1 MRRGPGALLA
11 LALLLVLPSAAAAA
25 GGSAELQ
32 ALIADYD
39 RFAKAADPLSAG
51 LEGDREA
58 LTRWPDDSPAA
69 VAARVEALKGF
80 DSRLQALKDVA
91 LAPEEA
97 LDRDDL
103 AWIVEDTLEGEGFDP
118 ERIPFS
124 SDSGPFDVPDYV
136 GRTTAVHDLADA
148 EAWLER
154 LKTLPAWYDTEM
166 ANVRRGMA
174 TGFVLPRY
182 VAEIVARDATA
193 HADEPLDQ
201 SALLLPFKSLPSTIP
216 AAEQALLRARLR
228 EVVATTVRPREKAY
242 ADLLAGPYLQRAR
255 PGVGASELPDGR
267 AYYAWLAR
275 HNTTTSLTPDEIHAL
290 GEREIARIRTRM
302 DAVIAETGFKG
313 TFAQFLQFLRT
324 DPRFYVKTRPE
335 LIEKASE
342 IAKRIDYQL
351 PHWFGTLPR
360 LTYGVVE
367 VPHDIEESYTTGRYF
382 PGSPDQGIAGGYLV
396 NTSHLDQ
403 RPLYELP
410 ALTLH
415 EAVPGHHLQIALAQE
430 RKDLPFFRRNGDM
443 TAFVEGWGLYA
454 ESLGEEMGIYR
465 DPYER
470 FGRLSYEMW
479 RACRLVADTGI
490 HWLGWSKAK
499 ARECFADNTAL
510 SAKNID
516 VELDRYVSW
525 PGQALA
531 YKVGELRLQAIRR
544 TAEAELGGRFDIR
557 RFHDAL
563 LRDGPLPLDLLQAR
577 MDAWIAAEKQRPR

>member
-1 MRRGPGALLA
+1 MSRGRGALAALALVLA
-11 LALLLVLPSAAAAA
+11 LAPAAAAA
-25 GGSAELQ
+25 PRSAELE
-32 ALIADYD
+32 ALVADYD
-39 RFAKAADPLSAG
+39 RFARAADPLSAG

-69 VAARVEALKGF
+69 VAARVQALKGF
-80 DSRLQALKDVA
+80 GSRLQALQGA
-91 LAPEEA
+91 ELTPEEA

-103 AWIVEDTLEGEGFDP
+103 AWIVQDTIEGEGFDP

-136 GRTTAVHDLADA
+136 GRTTAVHDRADA
-148 EAWLER
+148 EAWLQR
-154 LKTLPAWYDTEM
+154 LQGLPAWYDAEM

-174 TGFVLPRY
+174 TGFVLPRQ
-182 VAEIVARDATA
+182 VAEIVARDARA
-193 HADEPLDQ
+193 HAAEPLEQ
-201 SALLLPFKSLPSTIP
+201 SALLLPFRTLPSTIAP
-216 AAEQALLRARLR
+216 AEQEALRRRLR
-228 EVVATTVRPREKAY
+228 ELVATTVRPREKAY
-242 ADLLAGPYLQRAR
+242 AELLAGPYLAAAR
-255 PGVGASELPDGR
+255 PGIAASELPDGR
-267 AYYAWLAR
+267 VYYAWLAR
-275 HNTTTSLTPDEIHAL
+275 HHTTTSLTPDQIHAL
-290 GEREIARIRTRM
+290 GEQEVARIRARM
-302 DAVIAETGFKG
+302 DAVIAETGYKG
-313 TFAQFLQFLRT
+313 SFAQFLQFLRT
-324 DPRFYVKTRPE
+324 DPRFYVTTRPE

-367 VPHDIEESYTTGRYF
+367 VPRDIEESYTTGRYF
-382 PGSPDQGIAGGYLV
+382 PGSPDQGIAGAFLV

-415 EAVPGHHLQIALAQE
+415 EAVPGHHLQIALSQE
-430 RKDLPFFRRNGDM
+430 RKDLPFFRRNGEM

-454 ESLGEEMGIYR
+454 EGLGEEMGIYR

-479 RACRLVADTGI
+479 RACRLVADTGM
-490 HWLGWSKAK
+490 HWLGWSRAR
-499 ARECFADNTAL
+499 ARECFEKNTAL
-510 SAKNID
+510 SAKNIE

-531 YKVGELRLQAIRR
+531 YKVGELRLREIRR
-544 TAEAELGGRFDIR
+544 KAEAALGGRFDIR
-557 RFHDAL
+557 SFHDAL
-563 LRDGPLPLDLLQAR
+563 LREGPLPLDLLQAR
-577 MDAWIAAEKQRPR
+577 MDAWIAAQAQGPR

>member
-1 MRRGPGALLA
+1 MSRGRGALAALALVLA
-11 LALLLVLPSAAAAA
+11 LAPAAAAA
-25 GGSAELQ
+25 PRSAELE
-32 ALIADYD
+32 ALVADYD
-39 RFAKAADPLSAG
+39 RFARAADPLSAG

-69 VAARVEALKGF
+69 VAARVQALKGF
-80 DSRLQALKDVA
+80 GSRLQALQGA
-91 LAPEEA
+91 ELTPEEA

-103 AWIVEDTLEGEGFDP
+103 AWIVQDTIEGEGFDP

-136 GRTTAVHDLADA
+136 GRTTAVHDRADA
-148 EAWLER
+148 EAWLQR
-154 LKTLPAWYDTEM
+154 LQGLPAWYDAEM

-174 TGFVLPRY
+174 TGFVLPRQ
-182 VAEIVARDATA
+182 VAEIVARDARA
-193 HADEPLDQ
+193 HAAEPLEQ
-201 SALLLPFKSLPSTIP
+201 SALLLPFRTLPSTIAP
-216 AAEQALLRARLR
+216 AEQEALRRRLR
-228 EVVATTVRPREKAY
+228 ELVATTVRPREKAY
-242 ADLLAGPYLQRAR
+242 AELLAGPYLAAAR
-255 PGVGASELPDGR
+255 PGIAASELPDGR

-275 HNTTTSLTPDEIHAL
+275 HHTTTSLTPDQIHAL
-290 GEREIARIRTRM
+290 GEQEVARIRARM
-302 DAVIAETGFKG
+302 DAVIAETGYKG
-313 TFAQFLQFLRT
+313 SFAQFLQFLRT
-324 DPRFYVKTRPE
+324 DPRFYVTTRPE

-367 VPHDIEESYTTGRYF
+367 VPRDIEESYTTGRYF
-382 PGSPDQGIAGGYLV
+382 PGSPDQGIAGAFLV

-415 EAVPGHHLQIALAQE
+415 EAVPGHHLQIALSQE
-430 RKDLPFFRRNGDM
+430 RKDLPFFRRNGEM

-454 ESLGEEMGIYR
+454 EGLGEEMGIYR

-479 RACRLVADTGI
+479 RACRLVADTGM
-490 HWLGWSKAK
+490 HWLGWSRAR
-499 ARECFADNTAL
+499 ARECFEKNTAL
-510 SAKNID
+510 SAKNIE

-531 YKVGELRLQAIRR
+531 YKVGELRLREIRR
-544 TAEAELGGRFDIR
+544 KAEAALGGRFDIR
-557 RFHDAL
+557 SFHDAL
-563 LRDGPLPLDLLQAR
+563 LREGPLPLDLLQAR
-577 MDAWIAAEKQRPR
+577 MDAWIAAQAQGPR